1 MRNKIFSIIALAACM
16 AVSAQETC
24 IINGTIADNDTK
36 VKKVSLTRTDELG
49 NQITIATAKVKRG
62 KYTLTHELAQDA
74 PALQYTLTGFGEAGS
89 IALFVEPGEVAVNT
103 ALASSPEQS
112 TVSGTP
118 TNDTYAQYQAILAE
132 AAREVADKVAALEQ
146 QHGQAIE
153 EVVIQARP
161 RTKSGGLDILEREV
175 SVAKQTFKTASPEGK
190 NAIKR
195 LKAQVAIKTESQV
208 IRFLIEHN
216 ASPMMPL
223 VTEHTLLP
231 KLTDVYAGQ
240 MLNAVSTTLHTH
252 PYYLSLRNSV
262 LSASMK
268 VGNEV
273 PDITLP
279 LLTGDS
285 KHLSDYRGRYVV
297 LHFWKSDC
305 ESSAASLDE
314 LMRLHEVIKE
324 HQDQF
329 VIISVALDT
338 DKSAW
343 QAAVE
348 SKGISR
354 ESWLHA
360 CDGAGAA
367 SPAAKLFGVDSTPK
381 IIVVEPEGL
390 AVSLNMDIDD
400 VVMRTEQILSGDLYY
415 LDQQE

>member
-1 MRNKIFSIIALAACM
+1 MRNKIFSIIALTACM

-49 NQITIATAKVKRG
+49 NQITVATAKVKRG

-103 ALASSPEQS
+103 ALASNPEQS

-146 QHGQAIE
+146 QHGQAW
-153 EVVIQARP
+153 
-161 RTKSGGLDILEREV
+161 
-175 SVAKQTFKTASPEGK
+175 TASPEGK
-190 NAIKR
+190 SAIKR

-231 KLTDVYAGQ
+231 KLTDVYAAQ

-273 PDITLP
+273 PDIALP

-348 SKGISR
+348 SKGISH
-354 ESWLHA
+354 ESWIHA

>member
-49 NQITIATAKVKRG
+49 NQITVATAKVKRG

-103 ALASSPEQS
+103 ALASNPEQS

-146 QHGQAIE
+146 QHGQAW
-153 EVVIQARP
+153 
-161 RTKSGGLDILEREV
+161 
-175 SVAKQTFKTASPEGK
+175 TASPEGK

-348 SKGISR
+348 SKGISH

-390 AVSLNMDIDD
+390 AVSLDMDIDD

>member
-49 NQITIATAKVKRG
+49 NQITVATAKVKRG

-103 ALASSPEQS
+103 ALASNPEQS

-132 AAREVADKVAALEQ
+132 AEREVADKVAALEQ
-146 QHGQAIE
+146 QHGQAW
-153 EVVIQARP
+153 
-161 RTKSGGLDILEREV
+161 
-175 SVAKQTFKTASPEGK
+175 TASPEGK
-190 NAIKR
+190 SAIKR

-273 PDITLP
+273 PDIALP

-285 KHLSDYRGRYVV
+285 KRLSDYRGRYVV

>member
-49 NQITIATAKVKRG
+49 NQITVATAKVKRG

-103 ALASSPEQS
+103 ALASNPEQS

-146 QHGQAIE
+146 QHGQAW
-153 EVVIQARP
+153 
-161 RTKSGGLDILEREV
+161 
-175 SVAKQTFKTASPEGK
+175 TASPEGK
-190 NAIKR
+190 SAIKR

-273 PDITLP
+273 PDIALP

>member
-49 NQITIATAKVKRG
+49 NQITVATAKVKRG

-103 ALASSPEQS
+103 ALASNPEQS

-146 QHGQAIE
+146 QHGQAW
-153 EVVIQARP
+153 
-161 RTKSGGLDILEREV
+161 
-175 SVAKQTFKTASPEGK
+175 TASPEGK

-231 KLTDVYAGQ
+231 KLTDIYAGQ

-273 PDITLP
+273 PDIALP

-348 SKGISR
+348 SKGISH

-415 LDQQE
+415 LDQHE

>member
-49 NQITIATAKVKRG
+49 NQITVATAKVKRG

-74 PALQYTLTGFGEAGS
+74 PALQYILTGFGEAGS

-103 ALASSPEQS
+103 ALASNPEQS

-146 QHGQAIE
+146 QHGQAW
-153 EVVIQARP
+153 
-161 RTKSGGLDILEREV
+161 
-175 SVAKQTFKTASPEGK
+175 TASPEGK

-273 PDITLP
+273 PDIALP

-305 ESSAASLDE
+305 ESSSASLDE

-348 SKGISR
+348 SKGISH